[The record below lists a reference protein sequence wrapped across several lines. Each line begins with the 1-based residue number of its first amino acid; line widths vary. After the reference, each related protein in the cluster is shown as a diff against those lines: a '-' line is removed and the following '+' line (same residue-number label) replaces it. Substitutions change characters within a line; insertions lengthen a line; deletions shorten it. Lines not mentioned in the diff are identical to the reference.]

1 MRQGM
6 YLWIQVRKMATIRD
20 LEEIR
25 KAMDEV
31 RENPNQCRYVGVMQ
45 ITYAEHSECF
55 IATFEADLDIYFDDV
70 DYSSNNIIL
79 KRGGVPIGTFCHI
92 HQRLSEVVR

>member
-6 YLWIQVRKMATIRD
+6 HMRIEVKKMATIRD

-31 RENPNQCRYVGVMQ
+31 KEHPNQCRFVGVMQ
-45 ITYAEHSECF
+45 ITYAEHSKCF
-55 IATFEADLDIYFDDV
+55 IATFEADLDVYFDDV

-79 KRGGVPIGTFCHI
+79 KRGGVPIGNFCHI
-92 HQRLSEVVR
+92 HQRLAEVVR